1 MTLFRENDLQYV
13 QRSYLIFENSIKS
26 IETLKSYKYHLEQFL
41 NFTNLKSYDELSSL
55 DTNTIQNFLE
65 DYVIKLKKQG
75 LAGMSFRSYFAGIE
89 IFLEV
94 NKIFFYKKALHKMF
108 PAIEKSG
115 GGMPYTTQDIQLM
128 LKNTTSKRTKAL
140 IHFFASTG
148 ARPAVLV
155 DPPLKFK
162 HVVAMQYGCKGVL
175 LYANSKE
182 EYWAFLSPESTKAL
196 DDYRDERINSG
207 EIITQESFVFVTDG
221 RQCRA
226 KVHEGYLKINSYYTI
241 MYNLIKKCGIERV
254 KAGNRFDKAIS
265 YGFRKRFNT
274 ILKIE
279 SEINSNIAEK
289 LMAHK
294 KGLDGAYF
302 KPTREQCFA
311 EFVKAI
317 HELTID
323 DSERLQIKL
332 DKSESEK
339 EDRIAKLEN
348 DLQDVYRLLSKLKNL
363 AQ

>member
-1 MTLFRENDLQYV
+1 MPITSYDDLTTV

-41 NFTNLKSYDELSSL
+41 NFINLKSYDQLAGL
-55 DTNTIQNFLE
+55 DTATIQNFLE

-75 LAGMSFRSYFAGIE
+75 LAGMSFRSYFAGVE

-108 PAIEKSG
+108 PAIEKPG

-140 IHFFASTG
+140 IHFFVSTG

-162 HVVAMQYGCKGVL
+162 HFVAMQYGCKAVL
-175 LYANSKE
+175 LYANSKD
-182 EYWAFLSPESTKAL
+182 EYWAFLTPEATKAL

-221 RQCRA
+221 RQSRA

-241 MYNLIKKCGIERV
+241 MYNLLKKCGIERI
-254 KAGNRFDKAIS
+254 KAGNRFDKAVS

-279 SEINSNIAEK
+279 NEVNSNIAEK

-294 KGLDGAYF
+294 RGLDGTYF

-332 DKSESEK
+332 DRSESEK
-339 EDRIAKLEN
+339 EDRIGKLEQS
-348 DLQDVYRLLSKLKNL
+348 LSDVYRILSRLSI
-363 AQ
+363 